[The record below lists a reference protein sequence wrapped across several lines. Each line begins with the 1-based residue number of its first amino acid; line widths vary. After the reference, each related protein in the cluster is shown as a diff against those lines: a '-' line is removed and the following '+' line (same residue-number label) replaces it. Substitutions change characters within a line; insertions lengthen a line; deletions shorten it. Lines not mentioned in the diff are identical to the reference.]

1 MFEYEEVFQI
11 SGIVLATEQNI
22 IKYFKFIFNGFDL
35 KFRSTFTNLIVKVY
49 ELL

>member
-35 KFRSTFTNLIVKVY
+35 TFTNLIVKVY